1 MKDHRSSGRG
11 LDLTLP
17 PILTGR
23 SPDPAGFNLGPASPS
38 RLTADGPDILT
49 LRVSS
54 GCGRGSGEDR
64 KPVLKFPDVA
74 GITEGLLTEAGAGC
88 EKECLPPLT
97 FLAACLWCWTGP
109 GAVRALWSLSFSGV
123 GSLPPAIIISDR
135 PDIVSTWVFSGY
147 GPGTGEDRQRTD
159 SSALLECLLVSS
171 WLFRLLRGVRWLP
184 RLLGVSPVRSRT
196 SNLFSSTKL
205 LRLPVSR
212 STSSFLVFVTSS

>member
-11 LDLTLP
+11 LDRTLP
-17 PILTGR
+17 PILTGLQT

-38 RLTADGPDILT
+38 RLAADGPDILT
-49 LRVSS
+49 PRVSS
-54 GCGRGSGEDR
+54 ACGRGSGEDR
-64 KPVLKFPDVA
+64 KPVLKLPDVA

-97 FLAACLWCWTGP
+97 FLAA
-109 GAVRALWSLSFSGV
+109 GAVRALWSLSVSEV
-123 GSLPPAIIISDR
+123 GSLPPAIVTADR
-135 PDIVSTWVFSGY
+135 PDIPDIVSTWVFSGY